1 VADLGGSVPAKVRSP
16 ADDLSIKRSLKLL
29 FWLLAAVLGF
39 LQAWAHRYD
48 MQPDGISY
56 IEIAKNGGA
65 HFVNGYWSPLYPFL
79 LRLTFRI
86 FHPSLFWE
94 ATSVHLTNFAIYLVN
109 LVSFE
114 VFLKELIRTR
124 NSWAATQSGQPF
136 VSAQTVWTWG
146 YVFFLWA
153 AHYWVTPAW
162 VTPDLCV
169 AGIVYLI
176 MATML
181 RIHRGAGSWLTFA
194 SLGALLGLGYL
205 AKAPMFVLA
214 FIFLACAAFL
224 VPAPKK
230 AVPLLTT
237 ALLFFSLLAGPLV
250 FSLSNAR
257 GRPTFGDSGKINYAE
272 YVNGAP
278 KYVHWH
284 GEPPATGIPVH
295 AERQIFA
302 IPPMYEFSVPIPG
315 SYPPWYDPAYW
326 YEGIR
331 PHFAV
336 KGQLLAMYR
345 TSSSYLRIV
354 SVSGTLYAVF
364 LTLLALSKRSQFR
377 FAGLRGE
384 RICWPVRIPALAALL
399 MYAFVHV
406 EPRFIGGFLLTA
418 LVCILVR
425 VRVSP
430 SSGGTGRTSLPA
442 FASIIVLAPALAIAW
457 PAIRDFSLIIA
468 PESFEQWEV
477 ARGLR
482 DRGVSPGSTVGYIG
496 TGLDAYWAHL
506 AQVRIVAEIPE
517 SGVASLVQSDREQ
530 KGQLMGKF
538 RELGVK
544 GVLTKYPNVAA
555 SMEGWSRIPGSRYF
569 LWVSSASPPRLSE
582 ARMMQ

>member
-1 VADLGGSVPAKVRSP
+1 VADPGGSVPANVRSS
-16 ADDLSIKRSLKLL
+16 AADLSIKPSFRL
-29 FWLLAAVLGF
+29 FFWFLAVVLGF

-86 FHPSLFWE
+86 FHPSLRWE
-94 ATSVHLTNFAIYLVN
+94 ATSVHLTNFAIYLIN
-109 LVSFE
+109 LACFE

-136 VSAQTVWTWG
+136 ISAQTVWIWG

-153 AHYWVTPAW
+153 ARYWVTPAW

-181 RIHRGAGSWLTFA
+181 RIHRGAGRWLTFA

-214 FIFLACAAFL
+214 FVFLASAAFL
-224 VPAPKK
+224 VPSLKK

-237 ALLFFSLLAGPLV
+237 ALFFFFLLAAPLV
-250 FSLSNAR
+250 FSLSNAK

-284 GEPPATGIPVH
+284 GEPPGTGIPVH

-302 IPPMYEFSVPIPG
+302 MPPMYEFSVPIQG

-326 YEGIR
+326 YQGIR
-331 PHFAV
+331 PHLAL

-364 LTLLALSKRSQFR
+364 LTLLALSKRSQFK
-377 FAGLRGE
+377 FAGLTGE
-384 RICWPVRIPALAALL
+384 KICWPVRIPALAALV

-406 EPRFIGGFLLTA
+406 EPRFVGGFLLTS
-418 LVCILVR
+418 LMCILVR
-425 VRVSP
+425 VRVSRTGGG
-430 SSGGTGRTSLPA
+430 SSRTSLPE

-457 PAIRDFSLIIA
+457 PTLRDFSRIIA

-477 ARGLR
+477 ASRLH

-517 SGVASLVQSDREQ
+517 SGVATFVQADREK
-530 KGQLMGKF
+530 KGQVMGKF

-544 GVLTKYPNVAA
+544 AVLTKYPDVVA

-569 LWVSSASPPRLSE
+569 LWAPPASAPRLSE
-582 ARMMQ
+582 ARTTQ

>member
-1 VADLGGSVPAKVRSP
+1 
-16 ADDLSIKRSLKLL
+16 
-29 FWLLAAVLGF
+29 
-39 LQAWAHRYD
+39 

-86 FHPSLFWE
+86 FRPSLFWE
-94 ATSVHLTNFAIYLVN
+94 ATAVHLTNFAIYLAN
-109 LVSFE
+109 LACFE

-124 NSWAATQSGQPF
+124 NSWAAAQSGQPF

-153 AHYWVTPAW
+153 ARYWVTPAW

-169 AGIVYLI
+169 AGIVYFI

-181 RIHRGAGSWLTFA
+181 RIHRGAGGWLTFA
-194 SLGALLGLGYL
+194 SLGAVLGLNYL
-205 AKAPMFVLA
+205 AKAPMFLLA
-214 FIFLACAAFL
+214 FVFLAFAAFL
-224 VPAPKK
+224 VPSRKK
-230 AVPLLTT
+230 ALPLLTT
-237 ALLFFSLLAGPLV
+237 AVFFFFLLSAPLV
-250 FSLSNAR
+250 FSLSKAK
-257 GRPTFGDSGKINYAE
+257 GRLTFGDSGKINYAE
-272 YVNGAP
+272 FVNGAP

-284 GEPPATGIPVH
+284 GDPPGTGIPVH
-295 AERQIFA
+295 AERQVFA
-302 IPPMYEFSVPIPG
+302 TPPMYEFTIPIPG

-345 TSSSYLRIV
+345 TASSYLRIV
-354 SVSGTLYAVF
+354 SVTGTLYAVF
-364 LTLLALSKRSQFR
+364 LTLLALSKRSQFK
-377 FAGLRGE
+377 FAGFRGE
-384 RICWPVRIPALAALL
+384 WICWPVRIPALAALT

-406 EPRFIGGFLLTA
+406 EPRFVGGFLLTV
-418 LVCILVR
+418 LMCILLR

-430 SSGGTGRTSLPA
+430 FAGGTARTSLPA
-442 FASIIVLAPALAIAW
+442 FASIIVLAPALAISW
-457 PAIRDFSLIIA
+457 PAVRDFSRIIS

-477 ARGLR
+477 ARELH

-517 SGVASLVQSDREQ
+517 SSVANFMQADREK

-538 RELGVK
+538 GELGVK
-544 GVLTKYPNVAA
+544 AVLTKYPNVAA
-555 SMEGWSRIPGSRYF
+555 SMEGWSRIAGSHYF
-569 LWVSSASPPRLSE
+569 LWVSPASAPRPGE
-582 ARMMQ
+582 TRPTQ